1 MSELMM
7 QAIVVNDYGAADQ
20 LHIKS
25 IARPVPQA
33 GQVLVHVY
41 AAGVHPVDWKLR
53 GGLYKAMM
61 PLTFPWT
68 PGQDGSGIVESVGPG
83 VNGFP
88 PGQAVYGRFSG
99 SFAEY
104 AIASVADLA
113 PKPDN
118 LSFDQAAA
126 VPVGALT
133 AWGVVIDAAAV
144 QLGQTVLV
152 QGAAGGVGL
161 FAVQLA
167 RWKGA
172 HVIGTTSA
180 KNVDFVR
187 SLGAEEVIDYQADPF
202 EMSVHDVDAVID
214 TVGGDVTERS
224 LHVLRPGGIFVTV
237 ANMTPEEQAKAL
249 GVRVARGSRP
259 GADVLCQITE
269 LIESGKIHPVV
280 GPVFS
285 LAEAGKAQVQGETG
299 HGRGRIILHITDA

>member
-1 MSELMM
+1 LIEGRNPTRSSKFATALEAAAKSRIAFTNFVSDQVVGKIEGAKPGLIDVVKVVPDLVKAITDAGLAIWEAFAKADKERRDAVLSE
-7 QAIVVNDYGAADQ
+7 
-20 LHIKS
+20 
-25 IARPVPQA
+25 
-33 GQVLVHVY
+33 
-41 AAGVHPVDWKLR
+41 VDHLR
-53 GGLYKAMM
+53 WRA
-61 PLTFPWT
+61 F
-68 PGQDGSGIVESVGPG
+68 
-83 VNGFP
+83 
-88 PGQAVYGRFSG
+88 
-99 SFAEY
+99 
-104 AIASVADLA
+104 ADLA

-269 LIESGKIHPVV
+269 LIESSKIHPVV